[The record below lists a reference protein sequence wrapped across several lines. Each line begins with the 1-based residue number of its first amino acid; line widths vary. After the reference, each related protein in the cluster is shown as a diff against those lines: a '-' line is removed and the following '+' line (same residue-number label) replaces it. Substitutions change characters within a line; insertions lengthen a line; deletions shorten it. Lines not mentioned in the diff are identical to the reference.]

1 MAAVWTALTPW
12 RPDPR
17 SLPFLAR
24 TRRRALPPGDLRQPT
39 IAAAAAP
46 NRISIELEVLELKP
60 PVDVEE
66 LVELDVDDNV
76 ELLVEDDVDVD
87 LLLLTLPDD
96 VLTLPD
102 GVLTLRRYVPGLEPF
117 AA

>member
-1 MAAVWTALTPW
+1 M
-12 RPDPR
+12 
-17 SLPFLAR
+17 
-24 TRRRALPPGDLRQPT
+24 
-39 IAAAAAP
+39 
-46 NRISIELEVLELKP
+46 LELKP